1 MPAPQDIS
9 EQFEIFGDVGAPVFA
24 AWIVRHA
31 RRLGL
36 RGAVLAQGP
45 GRLDLVA
52 TGQVDL
58 LDALAL
64 GCSLGPREV
73 RVDRITRL
81 PGIAQGPNEF
91 SSYVD

>member
-1 MPAPQDIS
+1 MPVPS
-9 EQFEIFGDVGAPVFA
+9 ETSERFEITGDVGAAVFA
-24 AWIVRHA
+24 TWIVRHA

-45 GRLDLVA
+45 GQIDLVA
-52 TGQVDL
+52 TGQADL
-58 LDALAL
+58 LDALAM

-73 RVDRITRL
+73 WVERITRL

-91 SSYVD
+91 SSCVD

>member
-1 MPAPQDIS
+1 MPAPEDIS

-24 AWIVRHA
+24 TWIVRHA

-45 GRLDLVA
+45 GRIDLVA

-64 GCSLGPREV
+64 GCSLGPQEV
-73 RVDRITRL
+73 WVDRITRL
-81 PGIAQGPNEF
+81 PGIAQGSNEF
-91 SSYVD
+91 SSCVD